1 MLKVQDHTPYN
12 LISNGLGKQAAGGT
26 MQATLPT
33 TVTVGFQP
41 LSIVSNKNITYIE
54 TIIMETWEYLK
65 QIQLQT
71 NKMLSSG
78 YSRDFSNSKTFLCVD
93 PGYNW
98 NVNEKYDV
106 ILVIKWK

>member
-1 MLKVQDHTPYN
+1 
-12 LISNGLGKQAAGGT
+12 
-26 MQATLPT
+26 
-33 TVTVGFQP
+33 
-41 LSIVSNKNITYIE
+41 
-54 TIIMETWEYLK
+54 METWEYLK

-93 PGYNW
+93 PDYNW